1 MSMTKEIE
9 QMSVLELCDEIRDA
23 PAYDAEVGLTREQL
37 GSAYERLRLL
47 AVELAEWV
55 MGEQAGSL
63 GHDGEQAGS
72 LGHDTEGG
80 SEA

>member
-1 MSMTKEIE
+1 VKAVETL
-9 QMSVLELCDEIRDA
+9 SVAELCDEIREA

-47 AVELAEWV
+47 AVELAVWV
-55 MGEQAGSL
+55 L
-63 GHDGEQAGS
+63 GEQAGS

-80 SEA
+80 SKA